1 MPAIPTSTGIVLFP
15 ALINWLLASLP
26 ITLFAVGFYVWRHA
40 LHESSPLVLAALIGL
55 DHLIAFMIARPL
67 LAHFL
72 AANFS
77 SSRATSGDLATD
89 ASIHAVRATSAV
101 GIALAVDTILVQLLG
116 RTILLAIGAIFL
128 LLHLQAGAW
137 GAVLALRLQQSGGL
151 ECLPTSWQRL
161 LSATP
166 LEILSTFKARPPS
179 RFPVSAGE
187 VIGLARALAPLILL
201 PDEHRDDALALLP
214 PNLAEALD
222 QPTLSLLPAKAKAM
236 LAPWE
241 ESAGLRIS
249 GVGDA
254 AAVAEDEGND
264 TAPGPSPAATAPA
277 PADDEFT
284 LTRRDSEP
292 ALDTYT
298 PFSGLPPSV
307 AESAPVTANN
317 SPRLNGINPRLTGG
331 ANGHRSAAAPVSTRQ
346 TKAALAPEILITK
359 MVAKGA
365 ARIVTRQVGSA
376 KEQVVG
382 LATAAKKTTY
392 DTIVAGPALI
402 AGWAINM
409 GWGVLKSLASPFLPP
424 GNKGAPVD
432 AAALGAAVA
441 EVAAAVAEGE
451 TSDDEPTLRR
461 RNVARA

>member
-1 MPAIPTSTGIVLFP
+1 MGRRA
-15 ALINWLLASLP
+15 
-26 ITLFAVGFYVWRHA
+26 R
-40 LHESSPLVLAALIGL
+40 AA
-55 DHLIAFMIARPL
+55 A
-67 LAHFL
+67 
-72 AANFS
+72 
-77 SSRATSGDLATD
+77 
-89 ASIHAVRATSAV
+89 
-101 GIALAVDTILVQLLG
+101 
-116 RTILLAIGAIFL
+116 
-128 LLHLQAGAW
+128 
-137 GAVLALRLQQSGGL
+137 QQSGGL

-241 ESAGLRIS
+241 ESDGLRIS

-254 AAVAEDEGND
+254 AAVTEDEGND

-284 LTRRDSEP
+284 LPRRDSEP

-365 ARIVTRQVGSA
+365 ARIVTRQGGSA

-382 LATAAKKTTY
+382 LATAAKKTRMTRSSRGRRSSR
-392 DTIVAGPALI
+392 AGRSTW
-402 AGWAINM
+402 AGAF
-409 GWGVLKSLASPFLPP
+409 SEPRPPFLPP

-432 AAALGAAVA
+432 AAALGAWPRSPQPWPKA
-441 EVAAAVAEGE
+441 

-461 RNVARA
+461 RNVGARVGARLEVTDCCVPDVRACVCDLYLSCLATSRSTSKRRLAAPQTPAAKTRDTRAGSARAKICGRRAAC

>member
-26 ITLFAVGFYVWRHA
+26 VTLFAAGFYVWRNS
-40 LHESSPLVLAALIGL
+40 LHESSPLVLAALICL

-67 LAHFL
+67 LVHFL

-241 ESAGLRIS
+241 ETAGLRIS
-249 GVGDA
+249 GVA
-254 AAVAEDEGND
+254 AAVTEDEGND

>member
-1 MPAIPTSTGIVLFP
+1 MAGRPG
-15 ALINWLLASLP
+15 ASP
-26 ITLFAVGFYVWRHA
+26 
-40 LHESSPLVLAALIGL
+40 
-55 DHLIAFMIARPL
+55 
-67 LAHFL
+67 
-72 AANFS
+72 
-77 SSRATSGDLATD
+77 
-89 ASIHAVRATSAV
+89 
-101 GIALAVDTILVQLLG
+101 
-116 RTILLAIGAIFL
+116 
-128 LLHLQAGAW
+128 
-137 GAVLALRLQQSGGL
+137 
-151 ECLPTSWQRL
+151 
-161 LSATP
+161 
-166 LEILSTFKARPPS
+166 
-179 RFPVSAGE
+179 
-187 VIGLARALAPLILL
+187 
-201 PDEHRDDALALLP
+201 
-214 PNLAEALD
+214 
-222 QPTLSLLPAKAKAM
+222 
-236 LAPWE
+236 
-241 ESAGLRIS
+241 AGLRIS

-277 PADDEFT
+277 PADDEFVA
-284 LTRRDSEP
+284 LARRDSEP

-441 EVAAAVAEGE
+441 EVAAAVERAAQLASAAADWRRRARRARCHVALGGRRARRAHCLPRRRGQPPRR
-451 TSDDEPTLRR
+451 SVDARLPGARQRALAADVGDPRVIAARVARRDGPRVAPRRRLGQPTLEGPHLGHDPLAL
-461 RNVARA
+461 VGGL